1 MPVPKENKTI
11 TQTSAETSM
20 QSRFD
25 IIKDELADVR
35 QCINQQLTDSG
46 EHVNVMLEHIRARC
60 GKMLR
65 PAMLLLTAKTCG
77 AITTNHITL
86 AAIVEL
92 IHTATL
98 LHDDVI
104 DEADNRRKA
113 ATANTLWGNE
123 SAVLLGDLLL
133 SRVFAMCGRLESQL
147 FVRELGDTTVRIC
160 RGELMQNIQRQNW
173 QLTEDQYL
181 AIVNDKTASLFTAS
195 CRLGCLDA
203 GKDKDYCR
211 ALSDFGTNIGM
222 AFQINDDLLDI
233 VGDEDTIGKTLGTDL
248 AKRKPTLPVIH
259 LLSNAS
265 ASEKLLLIEQL
276 STRPG
281 PRQLP
286 QMLEDSGSIEYTRNL
301 AQKFSNDAV
310 NSLKP
315 LTESSAKK
323 ALMEIAQLIAARCA

>member
-1 MPVPKENKTI
+1 
-11 TQTSAETSM
+11 M
-20 QSRFD
+20 QSRLD
-25 IIKDELADVR
+25 IIKGELADVR
-35 QCINQQLTDSG
+35 QCMNEQLTGFD
-46 EHVNVMLEHIRARC
+46 EPVNELLEHIRARC

-65 PAMLLLTAKTCG
+65 PAMLLLTAKICG
-77 AITTNHITL
+77 PITPNHITL

-104 DEADNRRKA
+104 DEADSRRNA

-133 SRVFAMCGRLESQL
+133 SRVFAMCGRLESLL
-147 FVRELGDTTVRIC
+147 FIRELGDTTVRIC
-160 RGELMQNIQRQNW
+160 HGELMQNMQRQNW
-173 QLTEDQYL
+173 QLTEKQYL

-203 GKDKDYCR
+203 AKDKDYYR

-233 VGDEDTIGKTLGTDL
+233 VGDEEAIGKTLGTDL

-281 PRQLP
+281 PQQLL
-286 QMLEDSGSIEYTRNL
+286 QMLENSGSLEYTRNL

-315 LTESSAKK
+315 LRESSAKD
-323 ALMEIAQLIAARCA
+323 ALIEIAQLIAARCA

>member
-1 MPVPKENKTI
+1 MPVPKDNKT
-11 TQTSAETSM
+11 TVQLSADMFM

-25 IIKDELADVR
+25 IIKGELADVR

-46 EHVNVMLEHIRARC
+46 EHVNVMLEHIRTRC

-104 DEADNRRKA
+104 DEAESRRKA

-123 SAVLLGDLLL
+123 SAILLGDFLL
-133 SRVFAMCGRLESQL
+133 SRVFAMCGTLESL
-147 FVRELGDTTVRIC
+147 MFIRELGDTTVRIC

-181 AIVNDKTASLFTAS
+181 AIVNDKTASLFTAC
-195 CRLGCLDA
+195 CRLGCPTA
-203 GKDKDYCR
+203 AKDKDHYR
-211 ALSDFGTNIGM
+211 ALSDFGTNVGM

-233 VGDEDTIGKTLGTDL
+233 VGDEGTIGKTLGTDL

-265 ASEKLLLIEQL
+265 ASDKLLLIEQL

-281 PRQLP
+281 PQQLP
-286 QMLEDSGSIEYTRNL
+286 KMLEDSGSIEYTRNL

-315 LTESSAKK
+315 LPESPARNV
-323 ALMEIAQLIAARCA
+323 LIEIAQVIAERCA